1 MDPSMFSSQP
11 ADPGWEQPR
20 FRDLHVH
27 QIKFSHSGTD
37 RDAASDGINPPEPP
51 PLTDRAKALDA
62 AAMELN
68 TLCASNAP
76 LADVKAFLKNR
87 ERAPEFPIST
97 RGSDDLLLQPN
108 ALAWFN
114 DTNAVQ
120 WACQNDHRDLVELL
134 LEKGLEIKPRA
145 VIHAVTKMKETKDCG
160 TVQLLL
166 DHGWDINKPFDEDS
180 VPIMGMVVDDHELVQ
195 WCLARGAEAN
205 VASASGRTIMG
216 RAASYAS
223 VDTLKLL
230 FEKAGDLSSK
240 GALVAAASLSHTEG
254 SPGRLEVVRFVVD
267 RGASLDAFYMDGRPE
282 SDHCCEWLA
291 LGGQNALHI
300 AIWGGK
306 RDMVELLIKLGA
318 DTNVP
323 VCSMLKTD
331 GQTLSPV
338 ELTKRYGH
346 QVFNRKRRKCVPN
359 SSDII

>member
-1 MDPSMFSSQP
+1 MDLSMFSSQP
-11 ADPGWEQPR
+11 ADPGWEPPR

-37 RDAASDGINPPEPP
+37 RDAASDRITPSEPP

-76 LADVKAFLKNR
+76 LADVQVFLTNWG
-87 ERAPEFPIST
+87 ETPEFPIST
-97 RGSDDLLLQPN
+97 TDSEYLPLQPN

-120 WACQNDHRDLVELL
+120 WACQNDHRDLVEVL
-134 LEKGLEIKPRA
+134 LEKGLGIKPRA
-145 VIHAVTKMKETKDCG
+145 VMHAVAQMRETKDRG

-166 DHGWDINKPFDEDS
+166 DHGWDINKPFDDDS

-195 WCLARGAEAN
+195 WCLARGADPN

-223 VDTLKLL
+223 LDTLKLL
-230 FEKAGDLSSK
+230 FEEAGALPHR
-240 GALVAAASLSHTEG
+240 GALVAHASLSHNEG
-254 SPGRLEVVRFVVD
+254 TSERLDVVRLLVA
-267 RGASLDAFYMDGRPE
+267 RGAPVDAFYMESRPE
-282 SDHCCEWLA
+282 SDQCCEWLA
-291 LGGQNALHI
+291 LGGQNAPHF
-300 AIWGGK
+300 AIWGGN
-306 RDMVELLIKLGA
+306 RDMVELLLGLGA
-318 DTNVP
+318 DKDMP

-331 GQTLSPV
+331 GKTLFPA
-338 ELTKRYGH
+338 ELAKLCKH
-346 QVFNRKRRKCVPN
+346 E
-359 SSDII
+359 DIAKELEGK